1 MRLPQPPPKK
11 DVEMKLIIFTMAT
24 LAYLSTLA
32 FAAGPNS
39 YQCIRP
45 DGTVVCTVN
54 VPPGGDPSV
63 ACNHDCVDCNM
74 TCAARQLVIRDGN
87 ERIYNPGAPAAT
99 PPSQTGRSGVETPE
113 YCKQQYRNCENT
125 CRSNPRNRTQVDI
138 DACTS
143 SCYSAFSGCG
153 KAQ

>member
-1 MRLPQPPPKK
+1 
-11 DVEMKLIIFTMAT
+11 MKL
-24 LAYLSTLA
+24 LAITVIVLACLSTMA

-39 YQCIRP
+39 YQCVRP

-54 VPPGGDPSV
+54 VSSGDPSV
-63 ACNHDCVDCNM
+63 VCNHDCVECNM
-74 TCAARQLVIRDGN
+74 TCAAEQLIIRDGN

-99 PPSQTGRSGVETPE
+99 PPSQTSRSGVETPE
-113 YCKQQYRNCENT
+113 YCKQQYRTCEDR
-125 CRSNPRNRTQVDI
+125 CRSNPSNRTQSDI